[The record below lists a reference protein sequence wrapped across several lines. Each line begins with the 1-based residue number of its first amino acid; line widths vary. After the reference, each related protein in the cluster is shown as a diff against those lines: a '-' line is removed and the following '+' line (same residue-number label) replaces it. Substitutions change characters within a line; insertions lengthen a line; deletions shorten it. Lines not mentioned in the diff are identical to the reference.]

1 MDLNFK
7 LSDDNAIK
15 VSVLLSILS
24 SILIE
29 LKTKDLSEYL
39 FLECKI

>member
-1 MDLNFK
+1 MNLNFK

-15 VSVLLSILS
+15 VSVLLSMFS
-24 SILIE
+24 SILVE

-39 FLECKI
+39 FLERKI